1 MLVLSLNGGRE
12 PILLTRC
19 HITVSLA
26 DHGNS
31 TSAFRSGIARPSL
44 SSNSARSPKS
54 QGLSRRSR
62 PTISSIF
69 GLPSTSLTC
78 HAGPTTTVTVTMAYL
93 DTNISPSAGTTTTFK
108 RFKFDMSDICC
119 NGCLIGAPEV
129 QLFYWPVDLDSVDPP
144 IATPPAS
151 SYSLVSDNFTL

>member
-1 MLVLSLNGGRE
+1 MSLNGGRE

-54 QGLSRRSR
+54 QGSSRRSR

-108 RFKFDMSDICC
+108 RVKFDM
-119 NGCLIGAPEV
+119 PEV